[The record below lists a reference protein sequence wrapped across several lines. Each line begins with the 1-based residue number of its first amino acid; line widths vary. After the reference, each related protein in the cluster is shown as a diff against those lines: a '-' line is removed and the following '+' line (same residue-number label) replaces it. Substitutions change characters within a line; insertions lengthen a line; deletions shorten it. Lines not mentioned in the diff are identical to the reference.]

1 MKPNL
6 FNQIKL
12 FYLYKSTINK
22 NFLNLNSSFN
32 LRKDI
37 SNRLYTVINIPV
49 DNFEEPYN
57 IRTSDINVISE
68 NYIRDFCIK
77 IGQSLDLMGLKE
89 LYKIYSIS
97 KVDKYSYLVIIGFSL
112 FETDK
117 VYGNLIKVGLF
128 LLSSFFIYKLF
139 SHFL

>member
-6 FNQIKL
+6 FNRIKL
-12 FYLYKSTINK
+12 FYFYKSTIKK

-32 LRKDI
+32 LRKDL

-49 DNFEEPYN
+49 ENFEEPYN
-57 IRTSDINVISE
+57 LRTADINIISE

-77 IGQSLDLMGLKE
+77 IGQSLDFMGLKE

-112 FETDK
+112 FDSDR
-117 VYGNLIKVGLF
+117 VYRNLIKILIF
-128 LLSSFFIYKLF
+128 LVSSFGLYKLF
-139 SHFL
+139 QHIL